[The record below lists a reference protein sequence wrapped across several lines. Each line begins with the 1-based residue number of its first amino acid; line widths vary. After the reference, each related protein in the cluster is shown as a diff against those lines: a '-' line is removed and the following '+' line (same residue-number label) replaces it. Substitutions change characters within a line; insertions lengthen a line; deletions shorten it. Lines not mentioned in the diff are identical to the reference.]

1 MYSYIEKTTLA
12 KKLANPHFIPTY
24 RRLLESYRDSSATKI
39 SVNEKQL
46 AEDLV
51 YSLLGYMT
59 EDEIFAATTGHR
71 SAPVREAAPL
81 SETLKPATAAVKKK
95 FQNLRSILTS
105 TGKTSITQS
114 SEPQTASSRIA
125 STCGAVFERL
135 KTFCT
140 KKRQTPTS

>member
-12 KKLANPHFIPTY
+12 KKLANPHFIPVY
-24 RRLLESYRDSSATKI
+24 RRLLESYRDNSATKI

-51 YSLLGYMT
+51 YSLLAYMT
-59 EDEIFAATTGHR
+59 AEEIFAATTGHR
-71 SAPVREAAPL
+71 AAQASEP
-81 SETLKPATAAVKKK
+81 SRAAETLKPAKEAVKKK

-105 TGKTSITQS
+105 IGKTSITQS
-114 SEPQTASSRIA
+114 SEQQTASSRIA

-135 KTFCT
+135 KTICT
-140 KKRQTPTS
+140 RKRQTPNS